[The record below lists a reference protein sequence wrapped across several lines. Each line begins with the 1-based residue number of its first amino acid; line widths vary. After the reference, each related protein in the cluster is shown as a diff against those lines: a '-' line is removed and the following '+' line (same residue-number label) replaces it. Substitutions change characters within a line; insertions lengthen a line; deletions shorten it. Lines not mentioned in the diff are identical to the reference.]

1 MSATTAANAAT
12 PEVAFHF
19 NVADRMDYL
28 CRLLR
33 KVLAAQR
40 QALVLVPE
48 SMLETLDRG
57 LWTFSQQD
65 FVPHALASA
74 PELVRMRS
82 PVLLASAPCEVAH
95 ADVLINTLPE
105 VPAGFERFARV
116 LEIVGLDEAERHSA
130 RQRWRWYSGQ
140 GYTLVRHDVAQR
152 GG

>member
-1 MSATTAANAAT
+1 MSATTATTAAT
-12 PEVAFHF
+12 TEVSFHF

-48 SMLETLDRG
+48 AMLEPLDRG

-116 LEIVGLDEAERHSA
+116 LEIVGLDEAERYSA

-152 GG
+152 GV

>member
-1 MSATTAANAAT
+1 MSTAPATPSAT
-12 PEVAFHF
+12 EVAFHF
-19 NVADRMDYL
+19 NVAHRLDYL

-33 KVLAAQR
+33 KVVAAQR

-48 SMLETLDRG
+48 AELEALDRS

-74 PELVRMRS
+74 PEPVRERS

-105 VPAGFERFARV
+105 VPVGLERFARV
-116 LEIVGLDEAERHSA
+116 LEIVGLDEAERQSA
-130 RQRWRWYSGQ
+130 RQRWRWYTGQ
-140 GYTLVRHDVAQR
+140 GYALVRHDVAQR
-152 GG
+152 GV